1 MTKNKKVA
9 LFILVA
15 LTPLLF
21 LKKEAPRSMAK
32 KESNHFSASIN
43 EKSSS
48 RKVID
53 QNRKPIERTP
63 ASSSYMNKPSPEWK
77 KRLETSLKAQAGN
90 SLKSIKIQKESS
102 LVWMRDENPILVESV
117 IVTLT
122 NHQKMQSSF
131 RALVD
136 SQTGKVLESWDQTIF
151 DPANVRDGF
160 HFKLDPRYTNSN

>member
-1 MTKNKKVA
+1 MTKNKKIA
-9 LFILVA
+9 LFLFVA

-21 LKKEAPRSMAK
+21 LKKEAQNPM
-32 KESNHFSASIN
+32 N
-43 EKSSS
+43 EKSPRHSS
-48 RKVID
+48 VSRDEKNIAREVID
-53 QNRKPIERTP
+53 QNRKPLERTP
-63 ASSSYMNKPSPEWK
+63 ASSSYVNKPSPEWK

-90 SLKSIKIQKESS
+90 SLKSMKIQKESS

-122 NHQKMQSSF
+122 NHQKVQSSF

-160 HFKLDPRYTNSN
+160 HLKLDPRYTNSN

>member
-1 MTKNKKVA
+1 MTKNKKIA
-9 LFILVA
+9 LFLFVA
-15 LTPLLF
+15 ITPLLF
-21 LKKEAPRSMAK
+21 LKKEAQNSM
-32 KESNHFSASIN
+32 N
-43 EKSSS
+43 EKDDRDSSIS
-48 RKVID
+48 TNAKSIARKVID

-63 ASSSYMNKPSPEWK
+63 ASSSYVNRPSPEWK
-77 KRLETSLKAQAGN
+77 KRLEISLKAQAGN
-90 SLKSIKIQKESS
+90 SLKAIKIQKESS

-160 HFKLDPRYTNSN
+160 HLKLDPRYTNSN